1 MHNSIKC
8 IAIVVFLVTLCSCGS
23 SGIRIRQNEKE
34 YETGNCFISV
44 NVPVIDG
51 LSDEVFQAELNDE
64 YEYIINEKLNS
75 FIATASELIDEKNSI
90 SITHSVEYNKNNLLS
105 ILSKCKEK
113 SEATHEKESIIC
125 KNIDISEN
133 KEIKLS
139 DVFQDERYI
148 ELLDTKLETL
158 CESEIYSDL
167 WKIPKITDEQENC
180 FYFSDDGLVVYFPP
194 YELSYYNRGYIEFVI
209 EYGELYGYL
218 KPQYNVLLQ

>member
-1 MHNSIKC
+1 MHNFIKC
-8 IAIVVFLVTLCSCGS
+8 IAIIVSLVTLCSCGS
-23 SGIRIRQNEKE
+23 SSVKVRQNKKE

-44 NVPVIDG
+44 NIPIIDG
-51 LSDEVFQAELNDE
+51 LSDEVFQAELNDK
-64 YEYIINEKLNS
+64 YENIINETLNS
-75 FIATASELIDEKNSI
+75 FITATAEQIYEKHSI
-90 SITHSVEYNKNNLLS
+90 SISHSVEYNENNLLS

-113 SEATHEKESIIC
+113 SEASREKESIIC

-139 DVFQDERYI
+139 DIFQDERYK
-148 ELLDTKLETL
+148 ELLDSKLETL

-167 WKIPKITDEQENC
+167 WKTPKITGEQENC
-180 FYFSDDGLVVYFPP
+180 FYFSDDGLVLYFPP

-209 EYGELYGYL
+209 EYSDLYGYL